1 MSSGSTGFD
10 TKTYEH
16 IKNWYDTQA
25 WLPKNAVLLNKK
37 AFDALDKPTQDAL
50 LKAGRDAEAR
60 GWEMSKKTNTESL
73 DNLRK
78 NGMNILKPAPQLT
91 SDLKKVGD
99 TLLAEWIKNAGA
111 EGQALVDAFR
121 K

>member
-1 MSSGSTGFD
+1 MTGVQ
-10 TKTYEH
+10 TC
-16 IKNWYDTQA
+16 A
-25 WLPKNAVLLNKK
+25 LPIYGVLVNKK
-37 AFDALDKPTQDAL
+37 AFDALDKPTQEAV
-50 LKAGRDAEAR
+50 LKAGKEAEVR

-78 NGMNILKPAPQLT
+78 NGMNILKPSAQLT
-91 SDLKKVGD
+91 ADMKKAGD
-99 TLLAEWIKNAGA
+99 TMLAEWIKNAGP